1 MALVLIHPFAGM
13 STRSGAQLLTD
24 QIDATDGEW
33 IDLSHIGQWS
43 IQIKGM
49 SSPDVCQ
56 VRVSCEI
63 DEPDSS
69 EHGVPFGTNIK
80 KNQRIVSGGN
90 HRFRWGKVM
99 KKTGGGSATNAW
111 IFGNY
116 EVSR

>member
-13 STRSGAQLLTD
+13 STRSGAQLLSD
-24 QIDATDGEW
+24 QLDATDGQW
-33 IDLSHIGQWS
+33 IDLAHIGNWS

-49 SSPDVCQ
+49 SSPDVCH
-56 VRVSCEI
+56 VRVSCQI

-69 EHGVPFGTNIK
+69 DHEVPFGTKIK

-90 HRFRWGKVM
+90 HRFRWAKVR
-99 KKTGGGSATNAW
+99 KLIGGGTATNAW
-111 IFGNY
+111 IYGNY